1 MRRIAIVLAT
11 AIAIIPSIRYL
22 YELRYRWDP
31 ALQHSVCRS
40 LACSD
45 DLLLESAKTASQA
58 DQSKIP
64 YVLANLTEAVRRNT
78 VSPNLWCDLGQ
89 AMRQARRIEDARY
102 CYARAVKLGPAN
114 APVLWRTGLF
124 YLRIKDKQNALRYM
138 SQLLELVPEYKDLIF
153 SIYLAN
159 IGDISQILEFGV
171 PKYGRLA
178 QEYFR
183 YLLNHASIGDVKRA
197 WQEMSDSH
205 LVDRETA
212 GKYVDF

>member
-64 YVLANLTEAVRRNT
+64 YVLANLAEAVRRQTN
-78 VSPNLWCDLGQ
+78 
-89 AMRQARRIEDARY
+89 
-102 CYARAVKLGPAN
+102 PAI
-114 APVLWRTGLF
+114 LSSWFRT
-124 YLRIKDKQNALRYM
+124 A
-138 SQLLELVPEYKDLIF
+138 
-153 SIYLAN
+153 ATC
-159 IGDISQILEFGV
+159 
-171 PKYGRLA
+171 GRLDD
-178 QEYFR
+178 FR
-183 YLLNHASIGDVKRA
+183 TALNATEANGAASA
-197 WQEMSDSH
+197 
-205 LVDRETA
+205 
-212 GKYVDF
+212 